1 MAEKKIHYCF
11 TLSEDQVEHL
21 RSKKYKIDRMEC
33 FMSLVT
39 LAERE
44 TKLVPISK
52 TQQVE
57 ILPGQCMVDNTQ
69 LSKLWNKDRKTVP
82 KLLEAMEQLGISSSQ
97 KVGENRIHTLHALTG
112 WYVDGTFVKNGF
124 LVRPK
129 PGSTETVHVDV
140 PAARVI
146 TIEPDNPDNTDTDDA
161 TASKGKSTPATEGTV
176 SSFGGTSSTASAQHQ
191 GNSND
196 VKSKSEAQPSAV
208 ATNGHFPQSG
218 TPNQSSGNPANHQ
231 QTDGK
236 QNQGAQGSQPSLH
249 SGNPQGQPN
258 GSTYGGY
265 KPNGNQAPNGNPNV
279 GR

>member
-44 TKLVPISK
+44 TKLVPVSK

-146 TIEPDNPDNTDTDDA
+146 TIDPDNPDNTDKDDA
-161 TASKGKSTPATEGTV
+161 TASKANSTPATEGRV
-176 SSFGGTSSTASAQHQ
+176 SSFGGTSSNASAQHQ

-196 VKSKSEAQPSAV
+196 AKSMSESQPSASAV
-208 ATNGHFPQSG
+208 NGHFPQSG
-218 TPNQSSGNPANHQ
+218 NPNPSSGSPANHQ

-236 QNQGAQGSQPSLH
+236 QNQGAQGGQTSPQ

-265 KPNGNQAPNGNPNV
+265 KPNGSQVPNGNPNG

>member
-11 TLSEDQVEHL
+11 TLSKEQVEHL

-44 TKLVPISK
+44 TKLVPVRK

-124 LVRPK
+124 HARPK
-129 PGSTETVHVDV
+129 SDGTETVHVDV

-176 SSFGGTSSTASAQHQ
+176 SSFGGTSSNASAQHQ

-196 VKSKSEAQPSAV
+196 AKSKSESQPSATAV
-208 ATNGHFPQSG
+208 NGHFL
-218 TPNQSSGNPANHQ
+218 TPSSSSPANHQ

-236 QNQGAQGSQPSLH
+236 QNQGAQGGQPSPQ

-258 GSTYGGY
+258 GSSYGGY
-265 KPNGNQAPNGNPNV
+265 KPNPNDNPNGY
-279 GR
+279 R